1 MKKLEFPLKV
11 HDKKSKV
18 DFFLASREYC
28 FNVPDVMLLYNS
40 LLALPEE
47 RVDKLMS
54 LKLVSPTV
62 ATVLAFFLGPLAVDR
77 FYCRDVPLGLAKLFT
92 ISALGFWWLADL
104 FFIRRAAR
112 RANYRILRTFIINPV
127 KEDDSD

>member
-40 LLALPEE
+40 LLSLPEE

-54 LKLVSPTV
+54 L
-62 ATVLAFFLGPLAVDR
+62 
-77 FYCRDVPLGLAKLFT
+77 
-92 ISALGFWWLADL
+92 
-104 FFIRRAAR
+104 
-112 RANYRILRTFIINPV
+112 
-127 KEDDSD
+127 